1 MKHVMKNWREYKA
14 LVAEQVRAGQRQIDI
29 ASRGLG
35 SKDEDQFGY
44 VFGTVDGK
52 VLEAKN
58 QNKSFYGASIAKP
71 IMALAASS
79 KGIKLTPK
87 MLSGLLNYVGS
98 GQHDSNRVFRRLT
111 SLLGGRDSKK
121 TKQYIQSKGL
131 AEQSLMSLEPEDKK
145 QTDTMNV
152 TDSREMNKQTPMQ
165 YFNFL
170 VFLKKNDF
178 QESHPEKEIRDI
190 QTILK
195 YMKRSFGAKKDD
207 REFTS
212 FQSIGK
218 ALSTVD
224 NKSHTVTGKG
234 GRDAGVLNYGIIID
248 DKYIMV
254 IYTDMSSS
262 HRKTNKG
269 SKIQN
274 FVYQKIVDVYKQNV
288 YGTSK
293 KDYEKM
299 QPPPENMS
307 SY

>member
-1 MKHVMKNWREYKA
+1 MDNWREYKA
-14 LVAEQVRAGQRQIDI
+14 LIAEQLRAKQRQADI

-71 IMALAASS
+71 IIALAASS
-79 KGIKLTPK
+79 RNIKLTDK
-87 MLSGLLNYVGS
+87 MLSGLLNYVGRGEYS
-98 GQHDSNRVFRRLT
+98 SNKVFMKLQ
-111 SLLGGRDSKK
+111 SLLGGKDSKK

-131 AEQSLMSLEPEDKK
+131 AKQSLMSLEPEDKK

-152 TDSREMNKQTPMQ
+152 TNSYEFNKQTPMQ

-170 VFLKKNDF
+170 VFLKENDF

-195 YMKRSFGAKKDD
+195 YMKRSFGAKKGDY
-207 REFTS
+207 EYTGL
-212 FQSIGK
+212 QSIGK

-224 NKSHTVTGKG
+224 KKPHTVTGKG
-234 GRDAGVLNYGIIID
+234 GRDAGVLNYGLIID
-248 DKYIMV
+248 DEYIMV

-262 HRKTNKG
+262 HRKTDKG

-288 YGTSK
+288 YGISK

-307 SY
+307 RE